1 MKIQILKEK
10 DWFFGKVVWEQWAYA
25 VWDSIED
32 TLDNLMDVYYQV
44 LDVKKDIIKKE
55 FSRAKIWNRTNKPE
69 ILFKNLEFS
78 I

>member
-44 LDVKKDIIKKE
+44 LDVKKDIMSYSWNYKNNMIIKCR
-55 FSRAKIWNRTNKPE
+55 F
-69 ILFKNLEFS
+69 F
-78 I
+78 